1 MLITS
6 VLFDGRV
13 LCAFIQ
19 KEKSTDH
26 LTCAFLFLC
35 KDFILV

>member
-6 VLFDGRV
+6 VLFDGR
-13 LCAFIQ
+13 LLRAFIQ

-26 LTCAFLFLC
+26 LTCASCFYVRILF
-35 KDFILV
+35 

>member
-1 MLITS
+1 MFITS

-13 LCAFIQ
+13 LRAFIQ
-19 KEKSTDH
+19 KKSTDH